1 MFDQEK
7 ATAAPKLICQK
18 CKQELVLGKVT
29 VTYLAGKFP
38 IELLKCPGCGMVYVP
53 EALATGKMLE
63 VEQALEDK

>member
-1 MFDQEK
+1 MFDQ
-7 ATAAPKLICQK
+7 AMSPAAPILICKK
-18 CKQELVLGKVT
+18 CQLELVMGKVT

-53 EALATGKMLE
+53 EVLATGKMLE